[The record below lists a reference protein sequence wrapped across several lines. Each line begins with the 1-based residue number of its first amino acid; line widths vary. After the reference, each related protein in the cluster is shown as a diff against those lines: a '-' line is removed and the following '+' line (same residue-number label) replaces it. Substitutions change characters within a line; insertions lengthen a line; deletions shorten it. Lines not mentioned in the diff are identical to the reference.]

1 MHLHSIHAENAK
13 TKVRKSRRWGKPYKD
28 RRDWKEY
35 NEELVIRGKMIFDL
49 DFVQKCDIEL
59 KRMNSGKR
67 GSPYLFPESFMKF
80 MMIWK
85 QYLDYRGLEGMAR
98 SLVDLGIIPYYG
110 DYTTIWH
117 RIHDMQPS
125 LDISGLESISIGTD
139 GTGLKTNNAGSYRTT
154 KYGDPDAMRRR
165 HLVVIITADVRTKD
179 VIGIEVHIEGTGPS
193 EPEVAQK
200 HVREAVM
207 KGMNVTE
214 FYGDGAFDTNDP
226 FTLMHQIGAKSV
238 IKIRKNAST
247 DRYKGSKYRRK
258 AIREY
263 QNNGY
268 KQWAEDNDYG
278 MRWPGTERIFSAVKR
293 KFGENCVSR
302 SSEGLEAE
310 GYQRIWMYNYLNQ
323 GAKREV
329 KSLN

>member
-1 MHLHSIHAENAK
+1 M
-13 TKVRKSRRWGKPYKD
+13 
-28 RRDWKEY
+28 
-35 NEELVIRGKMIFDL
+35 
-49 DFVQKCDIEL
+49 
-59 KRMNSGKR
+59 
-67 GSPYLFPESFMKF
+67 
-80 MMIWK
+80 
-85 QYLDYRGLEGMAR
+85 
-98 SLVDLGIIPYYG
+98 
-110 DYTTIWH
+110 
-117 RIHDMQPS
+117 
-125 LDISGLESISIGTD
+125 
-139 GTGLKTNNAGSYRTT
+139 
-154 KYGDPDAMRRR
+154 
-165 HLVVIITADVRTKD
+165 
-179 VIGIEVHIEGTGPS
+179 HIEGTGPS

-214 FYGDGAFDTNDP
+214 FYGDGAFDTNDL

-247 DRYKGSKYRRK
+247 DRYRGSKYRRK

-278 MRWPGTERIFSAVKR
+278 MRWPGTEGIFSAVKR

-310 GYQRIWMYNYLNQ
+310 GYQRIWVYTYLNH